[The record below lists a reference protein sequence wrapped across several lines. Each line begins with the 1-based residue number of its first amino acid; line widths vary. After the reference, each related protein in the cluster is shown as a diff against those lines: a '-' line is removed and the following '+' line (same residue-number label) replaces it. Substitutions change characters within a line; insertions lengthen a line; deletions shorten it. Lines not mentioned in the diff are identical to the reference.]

1 MAESQEP
8 VTAIEIT
15 VINRI
20 QESSGSGSMEVEF
33 FVDLIEDFGK
43 FEIEVLEKS
52 RN

>member
-1 MAESQEP
+1 MQ
-8 VTAIEIT
+8 V
-15 VINRI
+15 
-20 QESSGSGSMEVEF
+20 GF